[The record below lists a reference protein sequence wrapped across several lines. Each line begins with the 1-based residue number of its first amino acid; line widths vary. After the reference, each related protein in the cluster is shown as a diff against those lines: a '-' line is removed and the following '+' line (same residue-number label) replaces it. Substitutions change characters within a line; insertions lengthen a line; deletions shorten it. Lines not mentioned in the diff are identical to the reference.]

1 MNKITY
7 FAVITA
13 ILAIASI
20 ANAEDY
26 KKNKW
31 LHKEMTEIQE
41 DYDEAISKINHS
53 SFTDEQKNILKSQ
66 ADANKALAEAQAKA
80 TNEQLKKNMA
90 ARKSFLSNDKSAH
103 KQRKVFKEIDDIL

>member
-41 DYDEAISKINHS
+41 DYDEAVSKINHS
-53 SFTDEQKNILKSQ
+53 SFTDKQKATLKSQ
-66 ADANKALAEAQAKA
+66 ADANKTLAEDQAKA
-80 TNEQLKKNMA
+80 VNAQLKKNME
-90 ARKSFLSNDKSAH
+90 ARKGFLSDEKSAR